1 MIVPIIAGAGKAI
14 LIPSILGLAALGV
27 FFGLAL
33 AIASKKFGVEVD
45 PRVEEITGLLP
56 GANCGGCGFPGCSSY
71 AEALVKGTAEIGL
84 CPACLREA
92 TARIAELLGKE
103 VADRE
108 KKVAFLHC
116 AGGKVAKRQFTY
128 DGIQTCAAA
137 SLIAGGDLG
146 CEFGCLALYDCVRAC
161 PFDAIELDEIA
172 MPRVNPEKCTGCGI
186 CVETCPKD
194 LFEIV
199 PESKTILVACSNTE
213 RGKFVRL
220 VCDIGCIGC
229 FKCAK
234 TCKYEAIEMR
244 EGLAI
249 IHHEKCTVCGEC
261 IPVCPKKII
270 HNSAEVCPPAIVPDN
285 EKAA

>member
-1 MIVPIIAGAGKAI
+1 MISPIIAAADKAI
-14 LIPSILGLAALGV
+14 LVPSIAALAGLGV

-33 AIASKKFGVEVD
+33 AIASKKFRVEVD
-45 PRVEEITGLLP
+45 ARVEEITDLLP
-56 GANCGGCGFPGCSSY
+56 NANCGACGFPGCSGY
-71 AEALVKGTAEIGL
+71 AEALVKGTADVGL
-84 CPACLREA
+84 CSPCSGEA

-103 VADRE
+103 AAAAE
-108 KKVAFLHC
+108 KRVAFVHC
-116 AGGKVAKRQFTY
+116 AGGKVAKRRFIY
-128 DGIQTCAAA
+128 DGIETCAAA

-161 PFDAIELDEIA
+161 PFDAIEIDEIGL
-172 MPRVNPEKCTGCGI
+172 PRVNPAKCTGCGI
-186 CVETCPKD
+186 CVKSCPRD

-199 PESKTILVACSNTE
+199 PENKTVLVACSNTE

-234 TCKYEAIEMR
+234 TCKQEAIEMR
-244 EGLAI
+244 VGLAV
-249 IHHEKCTVCGEC
+249 IHYEKCTVCGDC
-261 IPVCPKKII
+261 IAVCPKKII
-270 HNSAEVCPPAIVPDN
+270 HNFAEAPAPAIAPHN